1 MANILTLE
9 ELNSYQILLD
19 NGDISGFYTV
29 MLETND
35 YAYAGWA
42 RGVARGDTIAGLAA
56 LDFLNDSAMP
66 GVIGSNAEALSS
78 EVTANIKK
86 DMAQAYLTTTDRAN
100 MLQWLIKYNY
110 EGLEYGEYLSAD
122 GFDGNATYTDLSSET
137 NNGQDLVLKIDG
149 DGTALPYEQIKF
161 GTEYDDGIAGADNDD
176 RLYGGGGKDAILG
189 KDGDDYIEGG
199 KGDDTVYSH
208 VDFTLSDN
216 SHVETIRAVDEES
229 LQQSITDNV
238 DLTGSNTFYLL
249 AMAA

>member
-1 MANILTLE
+1 MANTLSME
-9 ELNSYQILLD
+9 VLNSYKLLLD
-19 NGDISGFYTV
+19 AGNISGFYDA
-29 MLETND
+29 MLNNG

-42 RGVARGDTIAGLAA
+42 VGVAEADTIAGRAA

-100 MLQWLIKYNY
+100 MLQWLIKYNEEDIGY
-110 EGLEYGEYLSAD
+110 QKILSVGELK
-122 GFDGNATYTDLSSET
+122 TYTELSSPLNE
-137 NNGQDLVLKIDG
+137 GKDLTLNLDKDISDVPDK
-149 DGTALPYEQIKF
+149 QIKF
-161 GTEYDDGIAGADNDD
+161 GTEYDDGILGADNDD

-199 KGDDTVYSH
+199 KGNDTVYSH

-216 SHVETIRAVDEES
+216 SYLETIRAVNTDD
-229 LQQSITDNV
+229 LQQETTDNV